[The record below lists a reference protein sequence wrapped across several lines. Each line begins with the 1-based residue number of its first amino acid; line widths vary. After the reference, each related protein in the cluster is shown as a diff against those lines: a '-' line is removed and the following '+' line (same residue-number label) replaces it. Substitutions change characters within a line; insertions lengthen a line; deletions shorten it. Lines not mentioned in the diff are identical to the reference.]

1 MPPGWLTIL
10 ARHSIAGIDATHTA
24 SPAAALIDE

>member
-10 ARHSIAGIDATHTA
+10 ARHSIAGIDATHIA